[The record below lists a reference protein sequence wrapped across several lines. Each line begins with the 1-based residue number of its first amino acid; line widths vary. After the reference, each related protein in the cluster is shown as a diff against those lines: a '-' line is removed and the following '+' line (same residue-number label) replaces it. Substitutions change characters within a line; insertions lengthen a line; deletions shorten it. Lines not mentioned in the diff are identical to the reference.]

1 MLNCEV
7 TPLYLERSMQPAL
20 IKFKALCFHYHN
32 GDLKMGCVSF
42 LRMNLP
48 IKASCITKFRKSN
61 KYTFLDK
68 MAVGLEGLASHYKRL
83 KKVL

>member
-1 MLNCEV
+1 
-7 TPLYLERSMQPAL
+7 MQPAL

-42 LRMNLP
+42 LRMNL
-48 IKASCITKFRKSN
+48 SN
-61 KYTFLDK
+61 KYTILDK
-68 MAVGLEGLASHYKRL
+68 MAVGLEGLASHNKRL